1 MESKQEIRSAL
12 RKSFSDVIYTLF
24 EMSDTQ
30 FFHPRGTN
38 QDQWSPAE
46 ILGHLILS
54 AKSVSKAMSLPKL
67 ALRATFGIKKG
78 GETTFEETINQ
89 YQKVLKEGMQAPS
102 SYRYSNPKEKGRQ
115 ALMDSWSKELDKLL
129 TQVKKW
135 SEADLDKYQLPHPAL
150 GKLSIRDIL
159 LFTDYHNKHHHEQMK
174 EVFSSLST

>member
-24 EMSDTQ
+24 EMNDEQ
-30 FFHPRGTN
+30 FFTPRGAN

-54 AKSVSKAMSLPKL
+54 AKSVSKAMSLPKI
-67 ALRATFGIKKG
+67 ALRATFGINKG
-78 GETTFEETINQ
+78 KETSFEETINR
-89 YQKVLKEGMQAPS
+89 YQKVLKGGLQAPS
-102 SYRYSNPKEKGRQ
+102 SYRYYNPKEKGRQ
-115 ALMDSWSKELDKLL
+115 GLMDTWSNELNKLL
-129 TQVKKW
+129 AQVEKW

-159 LFTDYHNKHHHEQMK
+159 LFTDYHNKHHHRQLK
-174 EVFSSLST
+174 LAGS